1 MAGKVLVVS
10 KDTKL
15 MEFIHRN
22 LPNNGY
28 QIINTRADGALKS
41 ILDEVKPHLV
51 ILDIMMPQLDGIEL
65 CLSIRQWS
73 QVPII
78 LLSTWETGADK
89 VRGLDINS
97 SNYLTRPMGGAEFRK
112 QAERVF
118 QHDSN

>member
-1 MAGKVLVVS
+1 MGGKILVVS

-15 MEFIHRN
+15 MEFLHRN

-28 QIINTRADGALKS
+28 QIISTRADEALKS
-41 ILDEVKPHLV
+41 ILDEVSPHLV

-78 LLSTWETGADK
+78 LLSTWEAGTDK
-89 VRGLDINS
+89 VRGLDLNS
-97 SNYLTRPMGGAEFRK
+97 ISYLTRPLGGSEFR
-112 QAERVF
+112 ERTEKVL
-118 QHDSN
+118 QRNSN

>member
-97 SNYLTRPMGGAEFRK
+97 SNYLTRPMGSAEFRK

-118 QHDSN
+118 QHGSN

>member
-28 QIINTRADGALKS
+28 QIINTRADEGLKS

-78 LLSTWETGADK
+78 LLSTWKTGADK

-97 SNYLTRPMGGAEFRK
+97 SNYLTRPMGGTEFRK